1 MGKAKLQFAFNNIS
15 FLYGRRCMSYSDPT
29 HLGIITC
36 PGAEVFTNQVIKKL
50 AGIYKRRFERKAQA
64 IASRYHIT
72 PELVIRKI
80 NFANDCNTGMLFL
93 PGSTDHYRPPRFKIN
108 VRHTWFANGEIKTE
122 ILESIRGRD
131 IYIFQDIENHQPV
144 SFNDGTVQKILS
156 VNDHIFNLFVAVDAA
171 MQAGAAEI
179 NLVLPIYPYS
189 RQHKKK
195 GREGLTAARIGKML
209 ESLGVNRIITL
220 DIHSKEIENAF
231 DRLRLENLHA
241 SFQII
246 DKLMSIVDI
255 AKEDMVVLAPDT
267 GAVDR
272 NKFYANALQKPLA
285 LLYKERDYSKVS
297 RNAADSNI
305 SEIRLLGNIRNKIV
319 FMADDMIGTGGTLIK
334 AMKYLK
340 EQGASKV
347 ICAVSLPLFSGSAI
361 DDFDAAYKEGLFYR
375 IIGTNAVYHNDLLK
389 KEWYIQSD
397 VTGLFAQIISLLHHN
412 RSLSSLLDNRDV
424 VARLIKR
431 KLMSTSSQ
439 NASANSIDAQNQRNQ
454 RDSASNNGDD
464 IIPYGAA
471 DR

>member
-1 MGKAKLQFAFNNIS
+1 
-15 FLYGRRCMSYSDPT
+15 MSYSDPT
-29 HLGIITC
+29 HLGIIAC
-36 PGAEVFTNQVIKKL
+36 PGAEVFANQVIRKL
-50 AGIYKRRFERKAQA
+50 SGIYKHRFARKAQA
-64 IASRYHIT
+64 IAGRYHIT

-93 PGSTDHYRPPRFKIN
+93 AGDTDYYRPPQFKIN
-108 VRHTWFANGEIKTE
+108 VRHTFFANGEIKTE
-122 ILESIRGRD
+122 ILESIRGRN
-131 IYIFQDIENHQPV
+131 IYIFQDIENHQPIA
-144 SFNDGTVQKILS
+144 FNDGMVHKVLS
-156 VNDHIFNLFVAVDAA
+156 VNDHIFNLFVAIDAA

-231 DRLRLENLHA
+231 DRLRMENLHA

-297 RNAADSNI
+297 RSASETNI
-305 SEIRLLGNIRNKIV
+305 SEMRLLGNVTNKIV

-334 AMKYLK
+334 AMRYLK
-340 EQGASKV
+340 DLGATKV
-347 ICAVSLPLFSGSAI
+347 ICAVSLPLFSGNAI
-361 DDFDAAYKEGLFYR
+361 EDFEAAYKEGLFYR
-375 IIGTNAVYHNDLLK
+375 IIGTNAIYHNELLK

-397 VTGLFAQIISLLHHN
+397 VTGLFAQVISLLHHD

-431 KLMSTSSQ
+431 KLETTTNSKFQMNSSQ
-439 NASANSIDAQNQRNQ
+439 ESQGDGGSTND
-454 RDSASNNGDD
+454 DD
-464 IIPYGAA
+464 IVPYGAV
-471 DR
+471 DKQ

>member
-1 MGKAKLQFAFNNIS
+1 
-15 FLYGRRCMSYSDPT
+15 MSYSDPT
-29 HLGIITC
+29 HLGIIAC
-36 PGAEVFTNQVIKKL
+36 PGAEAFANQVIRKL
-50 AGIYKRRFERKAQA
+50 SGIYKHRFARKAQA
-64 IASRYHIT
+64 IANRYHIT

-93 PGSTDHYRPPRFKIN
+93 PGNTDRYRPPQFKIN
-108 VRHTWFANGEIKTE
+108 VRHTFFANGEIKTE
-122 ILESIRGRD
+122 ILESIRGRN

-144 SFNDGTVQKILS
+144 SFNDGTVHKVLS

-231 DRLRLENLHA
+231 DRLRMENLHA

-255 AKEDMVVLAPDT
+255 AKEEMVVLAPDT

-297 RNAADSNI
+297 KNATDSNI
-305 SEIRLLGNIRNKIV
+305 SEIRLLGDVTNKVV

-334 AMKYLK
+334 AMRYLK
-340 EQGASKV
+340 DLGATKV
-347 ICAVSLPLFSGSAI
+347 ICAVSLPLFSGNAI
-361 DDFDAAYKEGLFYR
+361 DDFDAAYKEGLFFR
-375 IIGTNAVYHNDLLK
+375 IIGTNAIYHNELLK

-397 VTGLFAQIISLLHHN
+397 VTGLFAQVISLLHHN

-431 KLMSTSSQ
+431 KLESNSSAKSVLSNPLSDQ
-439 NASANSIDAQNQRNQ
+439 RDGASNSID
-454 RDSASNNGDD
+454 DV
-464 IIPYGAA
+464 IPYGAA
-471 DR
+471 DKQ

>member
-1 MGKAKLQFAFNNIS
+1 
-15 FLYGRRCMSYSDPT
+15 MSYSDPT
-29 HLGIITC
+29 HLGIIAC
-36 PGAEVFTNQVIKKL
+36 PGAEVFANQVIRKL
-50 AGIYKRRFERKAQA
+50 AGIYKHRFARKAQA
-64 IASRYHIT
+64 IAGRYHIS

-93 PGSTDHYRPPRFKIN
+93 AGDTDHYRPPQFKIN
-108 VRHTWFANGEIKTE
+108 VRHTFFANGEIKTE
-122 ILESIRGRD
+122 ILESIRGRN

-144 SFNDGTVQKILS
+144 AFNDGTVHKVLS
-156 VNDHIFNLFVAVDAA
+156 VNDHIFNLFVAIDAA

-231 DRLRLENLHA
+231 DRLRMENLHA

-246 DKLMSIVDI
+246 DKLMSIVDL

-267 GAVDR
+267 GAIDR
-272 NKFYANALQKPLA
+272 SKFYANALQKPLA

-297 RNAADSNI
+297 RNAAETNI
-305 SEIRLLGNIRNKIV
+305 SEMRLLGNVTNKIV
-319 FMADDMIGTGGTLIK
+319 FMADDMIGTGGTLIQ

-340 EQGASKV
+340 ELGATKV
-347 ICAVSLPLFSGSAI
+347 ICAVSLPLFSGNAI
-361 DDFDAAYKEGLFYR
+361 EDFEAAYQEGLFYR
-375 IIGTNAVYHNDLLK
+375 IIGTNAIYHNELLK

-397 VTGLFAQIISLLHHN
+397 VTGLFAQVISLLHHN
-412 RSLSSLLDNRDV
+412 RSVSSLLDNRNV

-431 KLMSTSSQ
+431 KLDITTNPKPQ
-439 NASANSIDAQNQRNQ
+439 ANAPQYPQGEGSP
-454 RDSASNNGDD
+454 SNDDD
-464 IIPYGAA
+464 IVPYGAA
-471 DR
+471 DKQ